1 MVRRQPDRPR
11 PPGARACDREKV
23 CVPVTFPKSVLA
35 LPVLSLAALVLA
47 GCAAKKGELDETG
60 GITAIRT
67 ACPVVGVPVGT
78 GDVTLFDPATSRDST
93 AIDVVATM
101 TNVRSTCNDA
111 VGDQVATTVTFDIDA
126 RRTHAEA
133 ARDVVFPYFITVVR
147 GGTAVVAKRVSQVNV
162 HFDAG
167 QTRAHASGTA
177 GTSITRSAATLPA
190 DVKEKLTHKRKAGD
204 EDAATD
210 PLTLPE
216 VRRAVLS
223 VTFEA
228 LVGFQLT
235 DDQLKYN
242 ATR

>member
-1 MVRRQPDRPR
+1 M
-11 PPGARACDREKV
+11 
-23 CVPVTFPKSVLA
+23 PVTFPKSVLV
-35 LPVLSLAALVLA
+35 LPSLGLAALVLA

-60 GITAIRT
+60 GITAIRS
-67 ACPVVGVPVGT
+67 ACPVVGVPIGT

-93 AIDVVATM
+93 AIDVTATM
-101 TNVRSTCNDA
+101 TNVRSTCNDD
-111 VGDQVATTVTFDIDA
+111 VGDQVATNVTFDIDA
-126 RRTHAEA
+126 RRARTDG
-133 ARDVVFPYFITVVR
+133 ARDVVFPYFVTVVR
-147 GGTAVVAKRVSQVNV
+147 GGTAVVAKRVARVNV

-167 QTRAHASGTA
+167 QARAHASGTA
-177 GTSITRSAATLPA
+177 ATSITRSAATLPA